1 MSNQSEISAATFYWL
16 CPRDVLN
23 QGRQTIALFHYEDP
37 ANDSVGEGGNFFFSG
52 TLQGLAISALTTSFI
67 SLCMT
72 RNLKVSNAGFIPM

>member
-37 ANDSVGEGGNFFFSG
+37 ANDSVGEGGNFFFRN
-52 TLQGLAISALTTSFI
+52 SARFGNIRSD
-67 SLCMT
+67 
-72 RNLKVSNAGFIPM
+72 NLVYIIVHD